1 MTKKRLVKKAVAFVA
16 AAMMLVGMVIPAIAA
31 PGDTGSITVHKY
43 TGDSLENA
51 VENTTGQVTTV
62 HSDFDPLE
70 DAEFELWQLKKTGA
84 NSLKTVNDLVIQ
96 GYVIQSSVARQT
108 GVADITLKKGTD
120 VQVVTVANTGSAVKT
135 GTTDSAGLIAWTGLD
150 ADQAYYVLI
159 ETDTPDGHHTT
170 SPSLIRLP
178 IPANG
183 DGDAANFNVHVYPKN
198 KTNTDVARKV
208 VTDMEKPVAK
218 GQDVDFILK
227 GDFSSDK
234 VSTAANLKARDTVND
249 VDVYGEAAITD
260 TFSSYFTYKANSV
273 KVYFINAAGDLGAQ
287 ITNTSLFNVADTTGT
302 DGKLTVS
309 LTNAGINAAIDDGAE
324 GLAIRVT
331 ATYTGNAKAV
341 SGKPAALTNAV
352 SMYVKAAMGDE
363 GSTAPGGTEI
373 PKAELHVTAKDKD
386 GNPIKDAEFILSTS
400 PDPADVV
407 YAEDGTTPLKAKT
420 DEDGNVTFV
429 VGDYDPEDGNTYYL
443 INTEVP
449 AGLDLADTMEVEF
462 KSADDYKNDPATS
475 NWFDD
480 DGNFKESIKEYVN
493 VTIFGIG
500 ENARF
505 SLPLT
510 GGAGTVAFTVAGV
523 LVMLGAA
530 VLIVRK
536 KKTV

>member
-1 MTKKRLVKKAVAFVA
+1 MTKKRLVKKAVALVA
-16 AAMMLVGMVIPAIAA
+16 AAMMLVGMVIPAVAA

-51 VENTTGQVTTV
+51 VDNTTGQVATV
-62 HSDFDPLE
+62 HGDFDLLE
-70 DAEFELWQLKKTGA
+70 DAKFELWQLEKTGA
-84 NSLKTVNDLVIQ
+84 NSLTTVNDLVIQ
-96 GYVIQSSVARQT
+96 GYVIQSSVARQNGT
-108 GVADITLKKGTD
+108 ADITLKKGTD
-120 VQVVTVANTGSAVKT
+120 VQVVNVVNTGAAVKT

-159 ETDTPDGHHTT
+159 ETETPDGHHTT

-183 DGDAANFNVHVYPKN
+183 DGDPANFNVHVYPKN
-198 KTNTDVARKV
+198 KTNTDVARKI
-208 VTDMEKPVAK
+208 VTDMEKPATK
-218 GQDVDFILK
+218 GEDVDFILK

-234 VSTAANLKARDTVND
+234 VNEAEDLRTYDTVKEET
-249 VDVYGEAAITD
+249 VYGAATITD
-260 TFSSYFTYKANSV
+260 TFSSYFTYVANSV

-287 ITNTSLFNVADTTGT
+287 ITDTDLFDVADTTST
-302 DGKLTVS
+302 DGKLSVS
-309 LTNAGINAAIDDGAE
+309 LTEDGIDEAIAEGAA

-331 ATYTGNAKAV
+331 ATYTGNAQAV
-341 SGKPAALTNAV
+341 SGKPTALTNAV

-363 GSTAPGGTEI
+363 GSSAPGGTEI

-386 GNPIKDAEFILSTS
+386 GDPIENAKFILSTS
-400 PDPADVV
+400 TNPADVV
-407 YAEDGTTPLKAKT
+407 LDEDGNPLEAYT

-449 AGLDLADTMEVEF
+449 VGLDLADTMEVGF
-462 KSADDYKNDPATS
+462 KSAQDYLDDPATQH
-475 NWFDD
+475 WFDE
-480 DGNFKESIKEYVN
+480 DGNFIESPKEYVN

-510 GGAGTVAFTVAGV
+510 GGAGTVAFTVAGI

-536 KKTV
+536 KKTA